1 MARTGVVDQRK
12 QQQSNSVERARL
24 HAAFSSYERTNQEPQ
39 QRTFHCLLSIWSGE
53 CKMYQPFGLRGSRL
67 PSSLLTGAVSGWPTI
82 QELLVMLC
90 RSGHGSPWV
99 SPFPKC
105 VRNCE

>member
-1 MARTGVVDQRK
+1 
-12 QQQSNSVERARL
+12 
-24 HAAFSSYERTNQEPQ
+24 
-39 QRTFHCLLSIWSGE
+39 
-53 CKMYQPFGLRGSRL
+53 MYQPFGLRGSRL

-105 VRNCE
+105 VRNRE